1 MYRCRYDDG
10 KGTLPPSF
18 TIISFTCFVVQ
29 PCCLLSFS
37 FFFILTA
44 IFRGSLD
51 GLPLLCLS
59 VFESLYTFF
68 FCTWQAASLKP
79 MFYSCATLLLYDLES
94 FHHLQPSELDAS
106 TSPLHLDLLLF
117 CIDVPIRS
125 CEKKPCPK
133 KI

>member
-10 KGTLPPSF
+10 NVTLPSF

-51 GLPLLCLS
+51 GLPTLCLS

-68 FCTWQAASLKP
+68 FLYLAS
-79 MFYSCATLLLYDLES
+79 SQSEAHVLLLCSS
-94 FHHLQPSELDAS
+94 FA
-106 TSPLHLDLLLF
+106 
-117 CIDVPIRS
+117 IRS
-125 CEKKPCPK
+125 GIISSPSTFRTRRSNLSFTSGSASVLYRCSNSLL
-133 KI
+133 